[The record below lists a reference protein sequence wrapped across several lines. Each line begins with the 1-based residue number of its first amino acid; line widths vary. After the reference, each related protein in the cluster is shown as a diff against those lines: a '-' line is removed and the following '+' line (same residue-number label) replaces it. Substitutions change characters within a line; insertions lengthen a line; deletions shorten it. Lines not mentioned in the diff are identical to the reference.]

1 MKPQQLDDEVIAL
14 PSARLVL
21 VPVVAVGTGVLVGPI
36 GVFVRVG
43 VLVGGTEVLVGVLVG
58 PIGVFV
64 RVGVFVGV
72 LVGPTGVFVLVGV
85 FVGVLVAVAVERVK

>member
-21 VPVVAVGTGVLVGPI
+21 VPVVAVGTGVLVGPV

-43 VLVGGTEVLVGVLVG
+43 VLVGTDVLVGVFVG
-58 PIGVFV
+58 PTGVFV